1 VTILFFSSG
10 KRERGEIRQ
19 DEADQTSR
27 LSKNNVI
34 KRRFLSPAPLQLFGI
49 AIRIDQVRPDPRLI

>member
-34 KRRFLSPAPLQLFGI
+34 KRRFLSPAPLQLFEI